1 MAERLQQALRAW
13 AWLACLITSA
23 KLASYEKLMAF
34 MCQPYFKNM
43 VQLSGLIF
51 DIQAAG
57 DKDMNAD
64 IFEGKW
70 KQLKGRVQGEWSRLT
85 DDEINQVDG
94 DMTRLAGLIQEK
106 YGKSREDAEE
116 AIEKLMKH

>member
-1 MAERLQQALRAW
+1 
-13 AWLACLITSA
+13 
-23 KLASYEKLMAF
+23 
-34 MCQPYFKNM
+34 
-43 VQLSGLIF
+43 
-51 DIQAAG
+51 
-57 DKDMNAD
+57 MNAD

-70 KQLKGRVQGEWSRLT
+70 KQFKGRVQGEWSRLT